1 MVDRTEGGK
10 IVLKRRIRAKG
21 LKKLIAHFHWK
32 NRRFKDFC
40 GLCSIVITSS
50 ANAVL

>member
-21 LKKLIAHFHWK
+21 LKKLIAHFRWK